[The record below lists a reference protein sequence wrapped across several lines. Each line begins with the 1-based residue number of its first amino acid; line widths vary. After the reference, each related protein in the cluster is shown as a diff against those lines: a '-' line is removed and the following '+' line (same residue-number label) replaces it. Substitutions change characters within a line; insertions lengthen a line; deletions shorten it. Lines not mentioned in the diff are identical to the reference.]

1 MTVKAKLVDGTFD
14 IFTTEKYTVSI
25 LENMHPAI
33 LEVEVFADSGKR
45 LMKLKRK
52 HQKHYI
58 KYEYKPLP
66 PEENQ
71 KEEKI

>member
-14 IFTTEKYTVSI
+14 IFTTEKYTVST

-33 LEVEVFADSGKR
+33 LEVEVFADCGKR
-45 LMKLKRK
+45 LIKLKRK
-52 HQKHYI
+52 HQKRYI

-66 PEENQ
+66 E
-71 KEEKI
+71 EEKAEEKV